1 MAIEKSLPKAPTN
14 VLYVVIS
21 LMQRLLKEK
30 EEKESITQSFGVV
43 FGVAEEL

>member
-14 VLYVVIS
+14 VLYVAIS
-21 LMQRLLKEK
+21 LMRRLLKEK
-30 EEKESITQSFGVV
+30 EKESITQSFGVV